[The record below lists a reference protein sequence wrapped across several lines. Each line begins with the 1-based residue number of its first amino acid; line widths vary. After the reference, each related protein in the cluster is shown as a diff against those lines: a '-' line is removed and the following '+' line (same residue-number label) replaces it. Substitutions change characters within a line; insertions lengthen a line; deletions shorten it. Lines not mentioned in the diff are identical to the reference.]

1 MSSSLGPKAY
11 GEVVPKIKKKD
22 NEFRPVKL
30 VMVRGKELGWNV
42 EYINNIL
49 NKALGVAL
57 DYEGLPITLSL
68 DDMKG
73 RLGLLISD
81 TTSRWI
87 EAESL

>member
-49 NKALGVAL
+49 NKNF
-57 DYEGLPITLSL
+57 DHFDGLQL
-68 DDMKG
+68 
-73 RLGLLISD
+73 
-81 TTSRWI
+81 
-87 EAESL
+87 